1 MLFAA
6 LALAAAEAPPP
17 RPMTVEVVRDAIT
30 DSVKA
35 SATLLDAGQRLTL
48 SCDRADYFG
57 VRVGFSSPRWVARG
71 SFVSPER
78 PIVYRFD
85 SERPRRYLWWVRDR
99 GAYLTGR
106 SRVGRFLHG
115 LITAERL
122 VIRTRDVENHPFD
135 LSFRITGA
143 YPAVRELLEACGETR
158 LRTRLYGPA

>member
-6 LALAAAEAPPP
+6 LALAAVEAPPP
-17 RPMTVEVVRDAIT
+17 RPITVEVVRDAIT
-30 DSVKA
+30 DSVSA

-48 SCDRADYFG
+48 SCDRAEHYG
-57 VRVGFSSPRWVARG
+57 VRVSFSSPHWMARG
-71 SFVSPER
+71 SFFSPER

-85 SERPRRYLWWVRDR
+85 SQRPRRHIWDVRDR
-99 GAYLTGR
+99 GAILAGR

-122 VIRTRDVENHPFD
+122 VIRARDVEDHPFD
-135 LSFRITGA
+135 LSFRISGA
-143 YPAVRELLEACGETR
+143 SAAVRELLEACGETR